1 MDMREQVYY
10 HVVTERPVQVGQVI
24 TFDDT
29 HHSGV
34 WQRVMDKLPQVEE
47 IYANPEQWNGASF
60 EHHLSVALRE
70 LALEEVRKAEF
81 PQYPS
86 RMGCLYVSEKLE
98 EAQQWFE
105 FFKGIRP
112 TFQIVKLTASDES
125 GKVFRGN
132 ATLCFDGTADRE
144 ENLRLAR
151 KYWQVAETE
160 EPPIW
165 EILMGGKITVT
176 EILREN
182 EP

>member
-1 MDMREQVYY
+1 MDMSEQVYY
-10 HVVTERPVQVGQVI
+10 HVVTERPMQLGQVI

-47 IYANPEQWNGASF
+47 IYANPGKWQGVAF
-60 EHHLSVALRE
+60 EHHLAVALRE

-81 PQYPS
+81 PQLPS
-86 RMGCLYVSEKLE
+86 RMGCLFVSETPE
-98 EAQQWFE
+98 EAEQWFE

-112 TFQIVKLTASDES
+112 TFQIVKLKASGEN

-132 ATLCFDGTADRE
+132 ATLCFDGTADKE

-151 KYWQVAETE
+151 RYWQAAETE
-160 EPPIW
+160 EMPIW
-165 EILMGGKITVT
+165 EILMGGEMQVT
-176 EILREN
+176 EIIREN
-182 EP
+182 KP